1 MQFRVVDLAVKPK
14 CEAKGRAYLSRRRDV
29 PTPATWLGVR
39 VAVGIRIGV
48 GVGLGLG
55 LGGPPRRSTRRRPR
69 SAGGSSSPPP
79 RARCRPARGRT
90 TRAYVR
96 PTGQH
101 AASRV
106 DDDGDHEEARA
117 HRRDSDD
124 GTGYPGGCPRPP
136 MCHQSNGVQRHVVL
150 LLSNIFVQLFLRPCW
165 VPTSPASCWV
175 PCTSFGGGGHFQRT
189 TQVTRTAAKS
199 TCVHSEKKATS

>member
-1 MQFRVVDLAVKPK
+1 MMPK
-14 CEAKGRAYLSRRRDV
+14 SEAKGRAYLSRRRDV

-90 TRAYVR
+90 TRAYAR

-106 DDDGDHEEARA
+106 DNDGDHEEARA

-124 GTGYPGGCPRPP
+124 GTGYPGGTAGIGFRCPRPP
-136 MCHQSNGVQRHVVL
+136 MCHQPNGVRRHVVPL
-150 LLSNIFVQLFLRPCW
+150 AVEHLYSAFLAAGFLRPCW
-165 VPTSPASCWV
+165 GRSRPVRR
-175 PCTSFGGGGHFQRT
+175 TSFGGGESQGRCEDYLCSFI
-189 TQVTRTAAKS
+189 
-199 TCVHSEKKATS
+199 